1 MLDCD
6 RAPGPSCS
14 PLLPSD
20 SDLWPSDWDLADSD
34 LADDELVERLH
45 ALLVADGGFT
55 VDFRTA
61 RPVDAG
67 LAVCADPAR
76 TLRFRL
82 AEWSDP
88 VIAGWLQDARCF
100 VETGDRSDLYLGGW
114 HAAHRDHVY
123 LDVVRVVPADGQ
135 HLAETMGR
143 LHRQHALFD
152 LARRTLVPLGAA

>member
-6 RAPGPSCS
+6 RAPVPSS
-14 PLLPSD
+14 WPLLPSD
-20 SDLWPSDWDLADSD
+20 SDLADD
-34 LADDELVERLH
+34 ELADDELVERLH
-45 ALLVADGGFT
+45 GLLVADGGFT

-61 RPVDAG
+61 CPVDAG

-82 AEWSDP
+82 AEWSGP
-88 VIAGWLQDARCF
+88 VILGWLQDTRRF
-100 VETGDRSDLYLGGW
+100 VESGGRLDLYLGGW

-152 LARRTLVPLGAA
+152 LARRTLVPLGAAG

>member
-6 RAPGPSCS
+6 RAPVPSCS
-14 PLLPSD
+14 PLLRSD
-20 SDLWPSDWDLADSD
+20 SGLADSD
-34 LADDELVERLH
+34 LGDDELVERLH

-55 VDFRTA
+55 VDIRTA

-67 LAVCADPAR
+67 LAVCADPSR
-76 TLRFRL
+76 TMRFRL
-82 AEWSDP
+82 ADWSNP
-88 VIAGWLQDARCF
+88 VIAGWLQDARRF
-100 VETGDRSDLYLGGW
+100 VETGGRSDLYLGGW

-152 LARRTLVPLGAA
+152 LARRTLVPLGAAP